1 VYGSV
6 RSSFAIGRAVR
17 VAWRETVERVRRG
30 THAVDPE
37 ATSDVVVAIGKAGPA
52 GVRGGAIEATRPD
65 RQTGKFTGEFEQ

>member
-1 VYGSV
+1 
-6 RSSFAIGRAVR
+6 
-17 VAWRETVERVRRG
+17 
-30 THAVDPE
+30 VDPE